1 MPRDELRQPL
11 RKRSLFERLWAKRP
25 PALAVASL
33 AAVLAFGTGFYW
45 LSRIPHPLAGEPVV
59 ALAIPPLE
67 AIATSSTEPVSG
79 GEQSET
85 EAGPEDAAEP
95 GPPSEEQAVVV
106 VSGRRSLRKA
116 PVSSVLEVTSVG
128 QLPRI
133 GKGNKPH
140 DVYARSTPISV
151 LQSDQPKI
159 AILLGGMGLNAKLT
173 ERATKELPGEITF
186 AFAPYGDKL
195 QDQVDRA
202 RDQGHEVMLQVPMEP
217 AGYPATN
224 PGPRTLLV
232 EAKPEENRA
241 KLHWHMSRFTGY
253 TGIVNYMGGRFLLEA
268 AAAKPVLDEMRKRG
282 LYYLEDATVSL
293 TATPGIARTSHLKV
307 QKSQIVIDAD
317 PAPESIASALA
328 QLESEA
334 RTNGIAVATGSGLA
348 VTIDAVAEWARAA
361 RERGIVLVPISAAYK
376 GRPS

>member
-25 PALAVASL
+25 PALAVASVC
-33 AAVLAFGTGFYW
+33 AILAFGAGFYW

-67 AIATSSTEPVSG
+67 EIETSSTEPAA
-79 GEQSET
+79 GEEQAET
-85 EAGPEDAAEP
+85 EAAPEDAAEP
-95 GPPSEEQAVVV
+95 APSPGEQAVIV

-116 PVSSVLEVTSVG
+116 PVSAVLEVTSVG

-133 GKGNKPH
+133 GKGNKPYE
-140 DVYARSTPISV
+140 VYARSTPLSV
-151 LQSDQPKI
+151 LQSDQPKV
-159 AILLGGMGLNAKLT
+159 AILLGGMGLNTKLT
-173 ERATKELPGEITF
+173 ERATKELPGEVSF
-186 AFAPYGDKL
+186 AFAPYGEKL
-195 QDQVDRA
+195 QDQVDKA

-217 AGYPATN
+217 VGYPATN

-232 EAKPEENRA
+232 ESKPEDNRA
-241 KLHWHMSRFTGY
+241 RLHWHMSRFTGY
-253 TGIVNYMGGRFLLEA
+253 TGIVNYMGGRFLLEP
-268 AAAKPVLDEMRKRG
+268 AAAKPMLDEMRKRG

-293 TATPGIARTSHLKV
+293 TATPGIARTNQLKV

-317 PAPESIASALA
+317 PAPESIASALN

-334 RTNGIAVATGSGLA
+334 RANGIAIATGSGLA

-361 RERGIVLVPISAAYK
+361 RERGIVLVPVSAAYR
-376 GRPS
+376 GRQS